1 MAIITDA
8 LTERIKGKEIEF
20 VYFRELD
27 DPYDRSRGRLVF
39 EFADQTSLWIDAAY
53 DNYWFDDSHDPI
65 EFVEREGDGIYSV
78 YNSRREAICEFHCD
92 DRIVQVSG
100 DF

>member
-39 EFADQTSLWIDAAY
+39 EFTDQTSLWIDAAY
-53 DNYWFDDSHDPI
+53 DYSFNIQDEPI
-65 EFVEREGDGIYSV
+65 AYVERVEPGVYVICNSKGDV
-78 YNSRREAICEFHCD
+78 ICEFHCD

>member
-1 MAIITDA
+1 MAIITSA
-8 LTERIKGKEIEF
+8 LTKRIKGKEIEV

-27 DPYDRSRGRLVF
+27 DPYDRRRGRLVF
-39 EFADQTSLWIDAAY
+39 EFTDQTSLWVDAAH
-53 DNYWFDDSHDPI
+53 DNYWFDVSHDPI
-65 EFVEREGDGIYSV
+65 KFVEREGDGIYLM

>member
-20 VYFRELD
+20 VYFQELD
-27 DPYDRSRGRLVF
+27 DPYGRGRLVF
-39 EFADQTSLWIDAAY
+39 EFTDQTSLRIDAAY
-53 DNYWFDDSHDPI
+53 DNYWFDDHHDPI
-65 EFVEREGDGIYSV
+65 ELVEREGDGIYSA